1 MHLTSYCNRQAVHTV
16 FMGMGVII
24 FSSDIYREKGVTIF
38 HGIDMAIESGLMEI
52 LLRSS

>member
-1 MHLTSYCNRQAVHTV
+1 
-16 FMGMGVII
+16 MGMGVII
-24 FSSDIYREKGVTIF
+24 FSSDIYIEKRGVTIF